1 MNYSLQSM
9 EGESYLPSNSL
20 DEFGIGDDNDG
31 DGDGEAEG
39 VDEDDVGHV
48 GVQGGLG
55 PNNTT
60 AELTRNIGG
69 QLKQSFVSLFLGQLA
84 AGHWVTNVQKVFA
97 IANPFTVEPQLFP
110 EPNNNMTKI

>member
-84 AGHWVTNVQKVFA
+84 GDKCAKSFCNCKSLHSGTPTFS
-97 IANPFTVEPQLFP
+97 
-110 EPNNNMTKI
+110 